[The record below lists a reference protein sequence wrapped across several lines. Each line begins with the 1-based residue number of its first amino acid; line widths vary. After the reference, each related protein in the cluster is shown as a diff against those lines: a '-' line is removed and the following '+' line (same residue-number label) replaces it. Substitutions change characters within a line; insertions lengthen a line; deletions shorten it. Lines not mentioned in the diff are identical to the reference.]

1 MFILLDIILNILI
14 EHKLF
19 VQNIYPAY
27 QRQPVRNLVS
37 PANYFPLFNYA
48 TGCLFQ
54 PWLWPSYGKLN
65 YGHVLGNFSPFFYS
79 DEKCKS
85 NFRATINIC
94 MFPVRW
100 KLLTFNLTRHPMPSS
115 PQTGNR
121 RPFRTGKHWRKRRME
136 CIGAGQIIVQK
147 LPLKLWVFK
156 HFTTEFS
163 P

>member
-54 PWLWPSYGKLN
+54 P
-65 YGHVLGNFSPFFYS
+65 
-79 DEKCKS
+79 
-85 NFRATINIC
+85 
-94 MFPVRW
+94 
-100 KLLTFNLTRHPMPSS
+100 
-115 PQTGNR
+115 
-121 RPFRTGKHWRKRRME
+121 
-136 CIGAGQIIVQK
+136 
-147 LPLKLWVFK
+147 
-156 HFTTEFS
+156 
-163 P
+163 